1 LDNNSLLS
9 EKNIEDTMQLKCGCY
24 KNCLFKLSSNINAS
38 KKIIFDA
45 RNSIAGLS
53 LAEKKSYLKEKN

>member
-1 LDNNSLLS
+1 
-9 EKNIEDTMQLKCGCY
+9 MQLKCGCN

-53 LAEKKSYLKEKN
+53 LAEKKSYLREKLIGICHFS